1 MVRAL
6 LAAFVLCVAP
16 LTLACKSG
24 PKLTKVEA
32 PAAGVALRYDLTPGQ
47 VYKGSVRHNSTIRAA
62 DSATSASNHFSFDL
76 TLTVRGPDKDHGGM
90 AVTARFSAVT
100 VRWSLPL
107 GFPGS
112 VAEYNRKASEQLQ
125 GLEIDF
131 AVDDT
136 GRIVYMP
143 ELPENFP
150 GELRPVVQQALDQLE
165 TAFLPVPSNAI
176 KAGDQWKEDKKR
188 GKKGKLGR
196 YIEGAIQTR
205 IDGFYALGE
214 PPITVAKLVSEE
226 SVTEVTTTTSGGHEV
241 KKQATTEALFATE
254 QNYLIS
260 YVSDRQTDDLG
271 NSTTFEK
278 TEVSWQK
285 MPPPAAGAAPQVQD
299 ISDPCHPDYVGAE
312 ECQDSAAP
320 PAEGEPPASSQP
332 PAGQPPPPAN
342 RP

>member
-6 LAAFVLCVAP
+6 LAAFVLCAAP
-16 LTLACKSG
+16 LTLGCKSG
-24 PKLTKVEA
+24 PQLTKVEA

-47 VYKGSVRHNSTIRAA
+47 SYKGSVRHTETIR
-62 DSATSASNHFSFDL
+62 SATSSTSASNFFAFDL
-76 TLTVRGPDKDHGGM
+76 SLTVRGPDKDHGGM
-90 AVTARFSAVT
+90 GVTARFSAVT

-107 GFPGS
+107 GISIS
-112 VAEYNRKASEQLQ
+112 VAEYNRKASEALQ

-136 GRIVYMP
+136 GKIVYMP
-143 ELPENFP
+143 ELPEEFP
-150 GELRPVVQQALDQLE
+150 GELRGPVQQALDQLE

-176 KAGDQWKEDKKR
+176 KVGDQWKEDKKR

-196 YIEGAIQTR
+196 YVEGAIQTR
-205 IDGFYALGE
+205 VDGFYRTGE
-214 PPITVAKLVSEE
+214 PPVTVAKLVSEE

-241 KKQATTEALFATE
+241 KKRATTEALFATE

-271 NSTTFEK
+271 NSTSFEK
-278 TEVSWQK
+278 TEVSWTK
-285 MPPPAAGAAPQVQD
+285 MPAPAGAQTQVQD

-312 ECQDSAAP
+312 ECKSDTAQ
-320 PAEGEPPASSQP
+320 PADGQPPASSQP
-332 PAGQPPPPAN
+332 PASEPPPPAN
-342 RP
+342 